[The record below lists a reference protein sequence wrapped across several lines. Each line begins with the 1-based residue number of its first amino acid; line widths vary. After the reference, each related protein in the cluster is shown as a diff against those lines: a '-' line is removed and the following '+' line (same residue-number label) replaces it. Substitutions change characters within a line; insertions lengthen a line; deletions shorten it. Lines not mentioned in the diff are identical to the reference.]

1 MSPSLA
7 GFTTFVQSSMGI
19 PVAALPSTSPDIA
32 FNYNLALEIVN
43 MNMAAASST
52 VYTLAVY
59 NLAGDYLINF
69 ASDQLGQSFFT
80 DIRASFGI
88 NSFVPGVISES
99 HDATTGQALLNPD
112 FMRELSMSNLQNLK
126 TPYGRQ
132 YLAFAQMMGPTVWG
146 LI

>member
-69 ASDQLGQSFFT
+69 ASDQLGQSFF
-80 DIRASFGI
+80 SF
-88 NSFVPGVISES
+88 FLV
-99 HDATTGQALLNPD
+99 
-112 FMRELSMSNLQNLK
+112 
-126 TPYGRQ
+126 
-132 YLAFAQMMGPTVWG
+132 
-146 LI
+146 